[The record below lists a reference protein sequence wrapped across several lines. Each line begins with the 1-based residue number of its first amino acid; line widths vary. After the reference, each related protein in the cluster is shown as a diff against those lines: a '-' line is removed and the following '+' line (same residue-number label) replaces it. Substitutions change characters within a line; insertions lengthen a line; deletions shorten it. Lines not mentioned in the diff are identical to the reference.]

1 MKLHTYFIS
10 TRLLFLKTQITLFK
24 NRFLTYGAAKPIGY
38 IFPIMIIYFLKFRQ
52 NSSSSFVRL
61 KTSSHHI
68 MAATYIGLYLFKKY
82 SYLFYVSTVIGPRCQ
97 IHQRRY
103 LLPFPRIPDG
113 NIPHN
118 YHSLHWRLHF

>member
-1 MKLHTYFIS
+1 MKLLTSYQYQIAFFENADYSIQKSFFDIRSCQTY
-10 TRLLFLKTQITLFK
+10 RLYFPYYDYLFFEVT
-24 NRFLTYGAAKPIGY
+24 
-38 IFPIMIIYFLKFRQ
+38 
-52 NSSSSFVRL
+52 
-61 KTSSHHI
+61 
-68 MAATYIGLYLFKKY
+68 ATYIGLYLFKKY